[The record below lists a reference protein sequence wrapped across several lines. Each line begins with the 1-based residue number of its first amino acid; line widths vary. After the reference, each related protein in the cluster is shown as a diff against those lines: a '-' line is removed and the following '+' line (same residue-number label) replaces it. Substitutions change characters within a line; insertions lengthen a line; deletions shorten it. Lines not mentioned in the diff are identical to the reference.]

1 MIVSYFVQN
10 LAALTYTIAQISWTA
25 VTAKTNTTNGQE
37 LGMRVIVFKES
48 GKSFCK
54 GTPAF
59 VEEIVR
65 ELIQDKAVGSR
76 STRITGI
83 LRDFE

>member
-1 MIVSYFVQN
+1 MLADQLLKASVEYFRTNPPDVSKVRMLQGDF
-10 LAALTYTIAQISWTA
+10 S
-25 VTAKTNTTNGQE
+25 
-37 LGMRVIVFKES
+37 
-48 GKSFCK
+48 
-54 GTPAF
+54 TPAF
-59 VEEIVR
+59 VEDIVR

>member
-1 MIVSYFVQN
+1 
-10 LAALTYTIAQISWTA
+10 
-25 VTAKTNTTNGQE
+25 
-37 LGMRVIVFKES
+37 VIVYKS
-48 GKSFCK
+48 GRWFCK